1 MFLEPDAVV
10 VLGGMHRVAI
20 ARALG
25 CTHVPCLAIDL
36 DEAQDFYRYPEGQ
49 L

>member
-1 MFLEPDAVV
+1 VFLEPDAVV